1 MDWLEERENKFKKNK
16 LAELL
21 SFVLIMKLDLDTY
34 KKTGF
39 KTIIDKDRMK
49 TIRKNQTDIILVNF
63 SCANREGGA

>member
-49 TIRKNQTDIILVNF
+49 TIRNKTDIILVNF